1 MYQPTTEPQ
10 AEELQV
16 VTEAALDVELLG
28 LAVQPRAERV
38 VPKVLRVVLALG
50 APEAALAVDQ
60 YGLALQILPKHAD
73 PLAGELLRGADG
85 TAAPM
90 LARPMLEVLLT
101 KINARHLRSAP
112 RSQHMYKDGHHL
124 QPFVLALA

>member
-1 MYQPTTEPQ
+1 MYQPTTELE

-16 VTEAALDVELLG
+16 VTEAGIDVELLG

-60 YGLALQILPKHAD
+60 YGLALQILQKPAD
-73 PLAGELLRGADG
+73 PLAGDLWTGADG
-85 TAAPM
+85 TVAPM
-90 LARPMLEVLLT
+90 LAPPVLEVLLT

-112 RSQHMYKDGHHL
+112 RSRHMYTDGHHL

>member
-1 MYQPTTEPQ
+1 MYQPTPEL
-10 AEELQV
+10 EELQV
-16 VTEAALDVELLG
+16 VTEAALGVELFG

-50 APEAALAVDQ
+50 APEAALAVEH

-73 PLAGELLRGADG
+73 PLSEELWRGADG

-90 LARPMLEVLLT
+90 LVPLVLEVLLT
-101 KINARHLRSAP
+101 RMNARHLRSVP
-112 RSQHMYKDGHHL
+112 RSLHMYTDCNHL
-124 QPFVLALA
+124 QAFVLAFA